1 VILAFLRLQ
10 ADCCPWRTLECKA
23 VDAGQIQMWLSPT
36 RQVVAIPAAKDGV
49 DRPYPLSPLDR
60 LRRATRRHSRG
71 GRRPGRRSQGGLGA
85 PRRRNKAQGPV
96 LAAGE
101 ARQRCGRPEHGRYVA
116 HGRYCRDD

>member
-71 GRRPGRRSQGGLGA
+71 GAVTRR
-85 PRRRNKAQGPV
+85 KA
-96 LAAGE
+96 
-101 ARQRCGRPEHGRYVA
+101 RF
-116 HGRYCRDD
+116 